1 MSSSSSLSVH
11 KGRQRRHFHRNL
23 PLPWALVAAGI
34 MALALGVMSASPE
47 DRTQDHEAAGDLE
60 LVDVQPPDAGGERLT
75 AEEPDEGT
83 SDTPSAEDST
93 TEDSD
98 DEDSTTEDSDFA
110 YENCAA
116 ARADGAAPV
125 HEGERGFG
133 PHLDADDDGIG
144 CEHWGPPSGA
154 PDDDAYENCDA
165 ARADGAAPVHENEP
179 GFGPHL
185 DADNDGIG
193 CE

>member
-1 MSSSSSLSVH
+1 
-11 KGRQRRHFHRNL
+11 
-23 PLPWALVAAGI
+23 
-34 MALALGVMSASPE
+34 MALALGVMSASPD
-47 DRTQDHEAAGDLE
+47 DRTQDHEVAGDLE

-75 AEEPDEGT
+75 SEEPDEDA
-83 SDTPSAEDST
+83 SHSPS

-98 DEDSTTEDSDFA
+98 SEDSDAEGSDTEDSEFTYENCAAAEADGAAPIDEGEHGFGPHLDADNDGIGCEHWGTPSGASDGDA

-125 HEGERGFG
+125 
-133 PHLDADDDGIG
+133 
-144 CEHWGPPSGA
+144 
-154 PDDDAYENCDA
+154 Y
-165 ARADGAAPVHENEP
+165 ENEP

>member
-1 MSSSSSLSVH
+1 
-11 KGRQRRHFHRNL
+11 
-23 PLPWALVAAGI
+23 

-47 DRTQDHEAAGDLE
+47 ERTQDHEAAVDLE

-75 AEEPDEGT
+75 AEEPDEDT
-83 SDTPSAEDST
+83 SDGPSAEDSDS
-93 TEDSD
+93 EDSD
-98 DEDSTTEDSDFA
+98 AEDSADTENSDFA
-110 YENCAA
+110 YENCA
-116 ARADGAAPV
+116 
-125 HEGERGFG
+125 
-133 PHLDADDDGIG
+133 
-144 CEHWGPPSGA
+144 
-154 PDDDAYENCDA
+154 A